1 MNKDRVTIKDMLI
14 WFWLDL
20 REFFGNIEMK
30 IKYLLNLKYFK
41 SLSEK
46 DIPNDTFYC
55 YGGCRF
61 NSLCCPF
68 MDYSKIAGSKYCHY
82 IKGGIYIKEVYVDE
96 GEFDYQPVL
105 IKDVSKSE
113 CKYRY
118 KEDNQ

>member
-1 MNKDRVTIKDMLI
+1 MSKDRITIKDRLI

-20 REFFGNIEMK
+20 REFLGNIEMR

-61 NSLCCPF
+61 NALGCPF

-82 IKGGIYIKEVYVDE
+82 IKGGIYDACLYDSCKIC
-96 GEFDYQPVL
+96 GTNEFDE
-105 IKDVSKSE
+105 S
-113 CKYRY
+113 
-118 KEDNQ
+118 EDNQ